1 MGVPYV
7 GVCWLAIMLLFH
19 NPLWFN
25 HDWTWNKIWTY
36 LNQGFH
42 DSKFNWD
49 LLCEDVHHFLSW
61 TVPETNSD
69 QAPFKKCW

>member
-1 MGVPYV
+1 MRVPYMRGRLTGHYV
-7 GVCWLAIMLLFH
+7 AFSQP
-19 NPLWFN
+19 PLIQPRLN
-25 HDWTWNKIWTY
+25 LKQD

-69 QAPFKKCW
+69 KAPFKKCW